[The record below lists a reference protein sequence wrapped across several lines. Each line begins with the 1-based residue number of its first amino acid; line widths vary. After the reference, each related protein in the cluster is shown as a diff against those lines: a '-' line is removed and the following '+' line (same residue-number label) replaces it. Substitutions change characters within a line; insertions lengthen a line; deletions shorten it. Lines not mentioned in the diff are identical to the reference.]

1 MKPSK
6 SQPITRRQRF
16 HIVLSRSFD
25 LEAMERGAL
34 ADENPRHAMRTLAAD
49 LDATVYDPSGERPS
63 WLDRALGKLVATPE
77 HWALARRVVKT
88 LGDDD
93 VVFALGAEGMAFPL
107 VSMLRRARPAF
118 GLSLM
123 SPDNKR
129 MRLLLRMPMVA
140 RCVDLVVVSNEHKRG
155 LVRELTSVPVERV
168 FVLPEQ
174 TDTRFF
180 RPGPALDRKRP
191 LIFSPG
197 LEQRDYRTLAE
208 AVRGLDV
215 DVLVCAMSPNAVQRS
230 AAFPED
236 LPPNMVVRPLPWRE
250 FRTAYHDADLV
261 VVPLRQNLYS
271 AGSTVVMEAM
281 ACRKPVVITA
291 IPGIAADFAARDLLL
306 TAPAGDAAA
315 LRGQLE
321 RVLSD
326 AALRESYAQRGH
338 DVVMREHTLERV
350 MLQLA
355 KRLAELRTGA
365 MTALLD
371 GMLETLTLVASEP
384 ASAAR
389 PQRKPT
395 AA

>member
-1 MKPSK
+1 MNASTDPKSK
-6 SQPITRRQRF
+6 RRQRF

-34 ADENPRHAMRTLAAD
+34 ADDNPRHAMRTLARD
-49 LDATVYDPSGERPS
+49 LDATVYDPSREKPT
-63 WLDRALGKLVATPE
+63 WLDRALGALVATPE
-77 HWALARRVVKT
+77 HWAMARRVVKT

-107 VSMLRRARPAF
+107 VSMLRRERPAF

-129 MRLLLRMPMVA
+129 MRALLRMPMIA

-155 LVRELTSVPVERV
+155 LVHALTSVPVERV

-180 RPGPALDRKRP
+180 RPGAGVAKQRP

-215 DVLVCAMSPNAVQRS
+215 DVLVCAMSPNAVQKS
-230 AAFPED
+230 AAFPEQ
-236 LPPNMVVRPLPWRE
+236 LPPNMTVKPLPWRE
-250 FRTAYHDADLV
+250 FRQAYRDADLV
-261 VVPLRQNLYS
+261 VVPLRENLYS

-281 ACRKPVVITA
+281 ACRKPVLITA
-291 IPGIAADFAARDLLL
+291 IPGIAADFAARDLLR

-315 LRGQLE
+315 MRAEIEGML
-321 RVLSD
+321 
-326 AALRESYAQRGH
+326 AAPTVRESYAQRGH
-338 DVVMREHTLERV
+338 DAVMREHTLEFV

-371 GMLETLTLVASEP
+371 GLLQTLTLVPTE
-384 ASAAR
+384 AA
-389 PQRKPT
+389 PPVRKST

>member
-1 MKPSK
+1 MKTKDQQS
-6 SQPITRRQRF
+6 TRRQRF
-16 HIVLSRSFD
+16 HIVLSRTFD
-25 LEAMERGAL
+25 LEGMEQGA
-34 ADENPRHAMRTLAAD
+34 ADDGNPRHAMRTLAKD
-49 LDATVYDPSGERPS
+49 LGASVYDPAREKPS
-63 WLDRALGKLVATPE
+63 WLDRALGKLIATPE
-77 HWALARRVVKT
+77 HWAMARRVVKT

-107 VSMLRRARPAF
+107 LSLLRRARPAF

-129 MRLLLRMPMVA
+129 MRLLLRMPIVA

-155 LVRELTSVPVERV
+155 LVRELTRLPAERV

-180 RPGPALDRKRP
+180 RPGPAEAKKRP

-215 DVLVCAMSPNAVQRS
+215 DVLVCAMSPNAVQKS
-230 AAFPED
+230 AAFPDE
-236 LPPNMVVRPLPWRE
+236 LPANMTVKPLPWRA
-250 FRTAYHDADLV
+250 FRQAYRDADLV
-261 VVPLRQNLYS
+261 VVPLRDNLYS

-281 ACRKPVVITA
+281 ACRKPVIITA

-306 TAPAGDAAA
+306 TAPVGEPEA
-315 LRGQLE
+315 LRSQIARMLA
-321 RVLSD
+321 D
-326 AALRESYAQRGH
+326 PALRERYAARGH
-338 DVVMREHTLERV
+338 DAVLREHTLELV

-355 KRLAELRTGA
+355 KRLAELRAGA
-365 MTALLD
+365 MATVLD
-371 GMLETLTLVASEP
+371 NLIETLTLVPTEIDAP
-384 ASAAR
+384 AAM
-389 PQRKPT
+389 RKPT

>member
-1 MKPSK
+1 MKSSNDRS
-6 SQPITRRQRF
+6 SQRRQRF

-25 LEAMERGAL
+25 LEAMEQGAG
-34 ADENPRHAMRTLAAD
+34 ADNNPRHAMRTLARD
-49 LDATVYDPSGERPS
+49 LDATVYDPSREKPT

-77 HWALARRVVKT
+77 HWAMARRVVQA

-93 VVFALGAEGMAFPL
+93 VVFALGAEGMSFPL
-107 VSMLRRARPAF
+107 VSMLRRERPAF

-129 MRLLLRMPMVA
+129 MRLLLRIPRVA

-155 LVRELTSVPVERV
+155 LVRELTTVPVERV

-180 RPGPALDRKRP
+180 RPGPASAKPRP

-230 AAFPED
+230 ASFPDE
-236 LPPNMVVRPLPWRE
+236 LPPNMQVKPLPWRE
-250 FRTAYHDADLV
+250 FRQAYRDADLV
-261 VVPLRQNLYS
+261 VVPLRENLYS

-281 ACRKPVVITA
+281 ACRKPVLITA
-291 IPGIAADFAARDLLL
+291 VPGIAADFAERDLLL
-306 TAPAGDAAA
+306 TTPAGDVQAMRTR
-315 LRGQLE
+315 LKRMLT
-321 RVLSD
+321 D
-326 AALRESYAQRGH
+326 PALREGYAQRGYAA
-338 DVVMREHTLERV
+338 VMREHTLEFV

-355 KRLAELRTGA
+355 KRLAALRAGA
-365 MTALLD
+365 MSAALD
-371 GMLETLTLVASEP
+371 GMLETLTLIPVEASGPVPVRAHKVA
-384 ASAAR
+384 
-389 PQRKPT
+389 
-395 AA
+395 

>member
-1 MKPSK
+1 MKSIKDQPS
-6 SQPITRRQRF
+6 TRRQRF
-16 HIVLSRSFD
+16 HIVLSRTFD
-25 LEAMERGAL
+25 LEAMEQGAS
-34 ADENPRHAMRTLAAD
+34 ADNNPRHAMRTLAKD
-49 LDATVYDPSGERPS
+49 LDATVYDPSHEKPT

-93 VVFALGAEGMAFPL
+93 VVFALGAEGMSFPL
-107 VSMLRRARPAF
+107 VSMLRGERPAF

-129 MRLLLRMPMVA
+129 MRLLLRMPLVA

-155 LVRELTSVPVERV
+155 LVRELTSVPGERV

-180 RPGPALDRKRP
+180 RPGAGERKKRP

-215 DVLVCAMSPNAVQRS
+215 DVLVCAMSPNAVQKS
-230 AAFPED
+230 AAFPEE
-236 LPPNMVVRPLPWRE
+236 LPPNMTVKPLPWRE
-250 FRTAYHDADLV
+250 FRQAYRDADLV
-261 VVPLRQNLYS
+261 VIPLRENLYS

-291 IPGIAADFAARDLLL
+291 IPGIAADFASRDLLL

-315 LRGQLE
+315 MRTQIE
-321 RVLSD
+321 RMVSD

-338 DVVMREHTLERV
+338 DAVMREHTLEFV

-355 KRLAELRTGA
+355 KRLAELRAGA
-365 MTALLD
+365 MTAVLD
-371 GMLETLTLVASEP
+371 GMLETLTLVPTNAAGPVPVRKS
-384 ASAAR
+384 SAA
-389 PQRKPT
+389 
-395 AA
+395 